1 MTNADAPDFSDLHP
15 LTHFLGVAG
24 PLLIGPFSVAY
35 IALRYSNAP
44 SELIDLT
51 LNLVLIGFTLFILG
65 ALTIPLQTRYLD

>member
-35 IALRYSNAP
+35 IALRHASAP
-44 SELIDLT
+44 SELLHLT
-51 LNLVLIGFTLFILG
+51 LNLVLIGFALFILS
-65 ALTIPLQTRYLD
+65 ALTIPIQTRYLD